1 MVLFIA
7 QQHKSFFGGGV
18 ITDRNLVICQN
29 NFGKENTKL
38 MILPER
44 TPGIWPTAKS
54 FMNGYLLGLTSDI
67 ERNIITYL
75 KENPEFK
82 YVFIDNSML
91 GKLAYSIKKQLPE
104 LHIIVFFHNVEIV
117 FFSTFIKTSKRYAHS
132 IGMFSIY
139 SNESKAIRNADS
151 IIALNTRDSEE
162 LSTRYG
168 RKADLVLPS
177 SVEDKFLPECIQP
190 VETGAPISLLF
201 VGSRFFANEEG
212 ISWFITNVMPSLHN
226 AHLTIVG
233 KGFEDLRSR
242 WENSKITVVG
252 KCEDLAPYYYQAD
265 IVIAPIFTGS
275 GMKTKTAEAL
285 MYGKTII
292 GSTEAFE
299 GYEIDKNVVGGEFNK
314 ADEYIHFINNFS
326 AQSDTKF
333 NENSRAYFAKLYS
346 INASEK
352 LLKSFLNHRT
362 SH

>member
-29 NFGKENTKL
+29 IFGKENTKL

-44 TPGIWPTAKS
+44 IPGIWPTAKS
-54 FMNGYLLGLTSDI
+54 FVNGYLLGLTSQI
-67 ERNIITYL
+67 ESNIIEYL
-75 KENPEFK
+75 KENLDFK

-91 GKLAYSIKKQLPE
+91 GKLAYSIKKQLSE

-139 SNESKAIRNADS
+139 SNESKAIRHADS
-151 IIALNTRDSEE
+151 IIALNTRDSYE

-177 SVEDKFLPECIQP
+177 SVQDKFIPDCIQS
-190 VETGAPISLLF
+190 VEPGAPTSLLF

-212 ISWFITNVMPSLHN
+212 ISWFINKVMPNLHN
-226 AHLTIVG
+226 VHLTIVG
-233 KGFEDLRSR
+233 KGFEELRDK
-242 WENSKITVVG
+242 WEDDKITVVG
-252 KCEDLAPYYYQAD
+252 KCEDLSPYYYQSD

-292 GSTEAFE
+292 GSKEAFE
-299 GYEIDKNVVGGEFNK
+299 GYEIDKNLVGGELNQ
-314 ADEYIHFINNFS
+314 DYEYINFINNYS
-326 AQSDTKF
+326 SRSGRKF
-333 NENSRAYFAKLYS
+333 NENSRAYFVKLYS
-346 INASEK
+346 INASED
-352 LLKSFLNHRT
+352 LLKSFLNNII
-362 SH
+362 SI